1 VSRPWWHWA
10 IVAGLVLATWLG
22 LRDDAPAPAA
32 ALAQAPETP
41 GFYVFRGQI
50 ALWIDPR
57 TGCEYF
63 LDTGTPLYEA
73 DGTRRCGIKGA
84 TP

>member
-1 VSRPWWHWA
+1 MSRPWWHWA
-10 IVAGLVLATWLG
+10 IVAALVVTTWFALH
-22 LRDDAPAPAA
+22 DDAPAPAA
-32 ALAQAPETP
+32 AEVQAPETSSVR
-41 GFYVFRGQI
+41 VFSREM
-50 ALWIDPR
+50 AVWIDPR